1 MTRMSGH
8 GCPRRSFWAA
18 GLTVVACAATSL
30 GCASWRPG
38 GTTQQ
43 VAETPVPSPGVRQV
57 SFEDTEPPGAE
68 VDPVEVEKKSWWQ
81 SLGGSSVER
90 SIRESTGKVVQDKA
104 RAKRLYAE
112 GETLYEQGMKAPV
125 DQRDAALHKAADNFK
140 LAGKYYVESDLE
152 ENALM
157 YAAECYYFLDEYPD
171 AVEMYGK
178 LIKKYPNTKYL
189 DQVGNRRFKL
199 ARYWVEK
206 YSQNPS
212 QPLIPNLTDEQTPL
226 FDRFGN
232 AIKLY
237 DMIRLDDPT
246 GKLADDATLAA
257 ANANFKQGK
266 YEAADRFY
274 TDLRQNFPSSEH
286 QFIAHYLG
294 MFCKLKMY
302 QGPSYDGQSLDEAG
316 KLAERMERQ
325 FPDRVVEH
333 REAIDAAKKEVR
345 AKQAERLWHL
355 ATFFEGRQQYG
366 GARFYYHQVIKDFP
380 NSNMADAAR
389 ERIAEIADRPDHPKQ
404 YAKWLIDIVDY
415 DEDKDMPKIA
425 PEDPTPRTANA
436 QNQ

>member
-1 MTRMSGH
+1 MTRMPGH
-8 GCPRRSFWAA
+8 GCPCRSPQAGRFAVLACMAA
-18 GLTVVACAATSL
+18 VL

-38 GTTQQ
+38 G
-43 VAETPVPSPGVRQV
+43 AETVAQTPVMSPGVRQV
-57 SFEDTEPPGAE
+57 AFEENQPPGADVE
-68 VDPVEVEKKSWWQ
+68 PVEVEKKSWWR

-90 SIRESTGKVVQDKA
+90 SIRETTGKVVQDKA

-112 GETLYEQGMKAPV
+112 AEAAYEQGLKAPV
-125 DQRDAALHKAADNFK
+125 GQRDDALHSAADNFIT
-140 LAGKYYVESDLE
+140 AGKYYPESDLE
-152 ENALM
+152 ENSLM

-178 LIKKYPNTKYL
+178 LVKKYPNTKYL

-199 ARYWVEK
+199 ARYWVDR
-206 YSQNPS
+206 YSENPDWT
-212 QPLIPNLTDEQTPL
+212 LAPNFTDEERPL

-257 ANANFKQGK
+257 ANANFKRGK

-286 QFIAHYLG
+286 QFIGHYLG

-302 QGPSYDGQSLDEAG
+302 QGPSYDGQSLEEAG

-325 FPDRVVEH
+325 FPDRVIEH

-366 GARFYYHQVIKDFP
+366 GARFYYDQVIQEFP

-389 ERIAEIADRPDHPKQ
+389 QRMVEIADRPDHAPQK
-404 YAKWLIDIVDY
+404 AKWLVDLIDY

-425 PEDPTPRTANA
+425 PEDSTPRTANVQA
-436 QNQ
+436 P

>member
-1 MTRMSGH
+1 MKRMPGQ
-8 GCPRRSFWAA
+8 GCPRRSLWAGSLCVA
-18 GLTVVACAATSL
+18 ACATALL
-30 GCASWRPG
+30 GCATWRPG
-38 GTTQQ
+38 GATK
-43 VAETPVPSPGVRQV
+43 VAETPEATSGVRQV
-57 SFEDTEPPGAE
+57 SFEENEPPGAE
-68 VDPVEVEKKSWWQ
+68 VDPVTVEKKSWWETI
-81 SLGGSSVER
+81 GVER
-90 SIRESTGKVVQDKA
+90 SVRESIGKVEQDKA

-112 GETLYEQGMKAPV
+112 AEALYDQGMKAPV
-125 DQRDAALHKAADNFK
+125 DKRDASLHKAAKSFA
-140 LAGKYYVESDLE
+140 LAGKYYTESDLE
-152 ENALM
+152 ENSLM

-199 ARYWVEK
+199 ARYWVER
-206 YSQNPS
+206 YNENPDAA
-212 QPLIPNLTDEQTPL
+212 LTPNFTDEQRPL

-257 ANANFKQGK
+257 ANANFKLGK

-316 KLAERMERQ
+316 KLADRMERQ

-333 REAIDAAKKEVR
+333 REAIDAAKKEIR

-366 GARFYYHQVIKDFP
+366 GARFYYYQVIQEFP

-389 ERIAEIADRPDHPKQ
+389 DRMKEIADRPDHPVQ
-404 YAKWLIDIVDY
+404 HAKWLVDLVDY

-425 PEDPTPRTANA
+425 PEDTTPKTANVQA
-436 QNQ
+436 P